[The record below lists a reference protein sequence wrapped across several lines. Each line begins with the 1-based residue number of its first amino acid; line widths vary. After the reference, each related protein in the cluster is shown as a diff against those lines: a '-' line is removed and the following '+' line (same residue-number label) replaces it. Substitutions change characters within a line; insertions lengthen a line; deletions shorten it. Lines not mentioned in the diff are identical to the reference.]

1 MSTPTRILLADAG
14 SAFHERLRPL
24 LLGPHPPFSLD
35 CPSTPAAAQHAIRYA
50 AHDVY
55 LIDQRWGPR
64 GGLAFVGEALRQG
77 SCGPF
82 VLLLDRP
89 GYALEP
95 LGSPAGR
102 VYGLPIREL
111 ALGPLVPQLHGAVR
125 LARELLRQGQ
135 LGDALLRQVQRQTHE
150 LEQSALRGQAQAAQ
164 AQQTLLRERELNELK
179 SRFLTMASHEFRTP
193 MSTILSSAA
202 LIERYHD
209 GADEA
214 KRRKHVL
221 RIKSAVANLDGIL
234 RDFLVLDGLN
244 QAKLPYHPVAVPL
257 PAFVADVAEEA
268 QQGARLGQHVR
279 YAHVGAS
286 GAVVTDAQ
294 ILKNILL
301 NLLSNASK
309 YSDQGQEIRLTS
321 EVTPAELVLIVQ
333 DEGMGIPHEE
343 QPRLFTDFFRARNAE
358 HIQGTGLGLYLVKR
372 YVERLGGR
380 ISYLSEPHVGST
392 FTVRLPVQPPLSHEN
407 DPVD

>member
-35 CPSTPAAAQHAIRYA
+35 CPSTPAAAHYAIRCA

-55 LIDQRWGPR
+55 LIDQHWGPQ
-64 GGLAFVGEALRQG
+64 GGLAFVGEALRRG

-82 VLLLDRP
+82 ILLTDRP
-89 GYALEP
+89 SGGLEP

-102 VYGLPIREL
+102 VYCLPTRQL
-111 ALGPLVPQLHGAVR
+111 ALEQLVPQLHSGVQ
-125 LARELLRQGQ
+125 LTRELLRRHQ
-135 LGDALLRQVQRQTHE
+135 LSAALLRQVQHQAHE
-150 LEQSALRGQAQAAQ
+150 LEQNAIRGQVRAAQ
-164 AQQTLLRERELNELK
+164 AQQALRRERELNELK

-202 LIERYHD
+202 LIERYTSGED
-209 GADEA
+209 DA

-221 RIKSAVANLDGIL
+221 RIRSAVANLDGIL

-244 QAKLPYHPVAVPL
+244 QAKVPYHPVAVPL

-268 QQGARLGQHVR
+268 QQVARPGQQVS
-279 YAHVGAS
+279 YAHVGAA
-286 GAVVTDAQ
+286 GTVLTDAQ

-321 EVTPAELVLIVQ
+321 EATPTELVLTVQ
-333 DEGMGIPHEE
+333 DEGMGIPHDE
-343 QPRLFTDFFRARNAE
+343 QPRLFTDFFRARNAAR
-358 HIQGTGLGLYLVKR
+358 IQGTGLGLYLVKR

-380 ISYLSEPHVGST
+380 ISFLSEPDIGST
-392 FTVRLPVQPPLSHEN
+392 FTVRLPLQPPPSHEN
-407 DPVD
+407 DTVD